1 MSLQKTNTQNPSPFR
16 DGVAPRVS
24 KFDSAR
30 LLYMAGDTTQK
41 SIAATVGVSERTM
54 HSWIKDN
61 GWDRL
66 RHASRTAP
74 AIIAE
79 NMFSQIV
86 ELQNDIASR
95 EEGKRYPT
103 MQEAELTR
111 KLCLSIDRMKSAPA
125 LSQTMQVL
133 RLFRSF
139 ANSYGDRDFRLTL
152 NRVIEHFLEGNA
164 KDGYMPYQIE
174 YGTKEPLET
183 NSNTEGPPTST
194 DQEMKE
200 SFPPAKEGQIIE
212 KRSLFDNQGGNN
224 SAHNTP
230 PANEELAVQETDNTG
245 NPNLPEA
252 NDSKHAENS
261 HHKASQPTS
270 DSKDNQQKPEVK
282 RKFSHASLN
291 KIASS

>member
-1 MSLQKTNTQNPSPFR
+1 MSPKNTNTQSPSPFR
-16 DGVAPRVS
+16 VGAS

-41 SIAATVGVSERTM
+41 SIAAQVGVSERTM

-111 KLCLSIDRMKSAPA
+111 KLCLSIDKMKNAHA

-139 ANSYGDRDFRLTL
+139 ANGYGDRDFRLTL
-152 NRVIEHFLEGNA
+152 NRVIEHFLEGEA
-164 KDGYMPYQIE
+164 KNGYFPYQIE
-174 YGTKEPLET
+174 YGSIEPAEET
-183 NSNTEGPPTST
+183 HDNGSTHGASPAPTYDEHTEPVENREDQLTHKTRNKTEPEIT
-194 DQEMKE
+194 DQK
-200 SFPPAKEGQIIE
+200 
-212 KRSLFDNQGGNN
+212 
-224 SAHNTP
+224 TP
-230 PANEELAVQETDNTG
+230 PSPSERARGEVFSPLTT
-245 NPNLPEA
+245 
-252 NDSKHAENS
+252 
-261 HHKASQPTS
+261 TS
-270 DSKDNQQKPEVK
+270 DTRNDPQKPEVK
-282 RKFSHASLN
+282 RKFSHSMLN
-291 KIASS
+291 RIASPGR